1 MLKTAGNPVCCYGNS
16 NVVKYFDQSFLQYII
31 DPHVAMGIPGR
42 LVHRLVVQKGIYG
55 QQERNILFPLRNI
68 PNC

>member
-1 MLKTAGNPVCCYGNS
+1 MLKTAENAVCCYGNS
-16 NVVKYFDQSFLQYII
+16 NVVKYFVQSFLQYVI

-42 LVHRLVVQKGIYG
+42 LVFKVRKEIYG
-55 QQERNILFPLRNI
+55 RQERNILFPLRNI